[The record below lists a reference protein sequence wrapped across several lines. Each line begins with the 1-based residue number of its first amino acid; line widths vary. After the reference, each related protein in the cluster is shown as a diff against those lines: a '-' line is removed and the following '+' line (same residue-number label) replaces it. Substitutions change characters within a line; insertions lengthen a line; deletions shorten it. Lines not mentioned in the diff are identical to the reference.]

1 MPHIDQLDKKLT
13 SAIDNSAASETPV
26 ANENSSS
33 GQHFL
38 LVPNHAGRP
47 LGIFGNVG
55 DGEDME
61 DWRRSALQLEP
72 RASLTSEGSLR
83 ELQVIDCLSETES
96 YELFDNEC
104 PRLEQATS
112 IDPQDQRR
120 YELVTRRSQNAA
132 LR

>member
-26 ANENSSS
+26 ANGNSS
-33 GQHFL
+33 GGLHFF

-47 LGIFGNVG
+47 LGIVGNVG
-55 DGEDME
+55 DG
-61 DWRRSALQLEP
+61 DWRRSTLQLEP

-104 PRLEQATS
+104 PRLEQAAS
-112 IDPQDQRR
+112 IDPQNQRR
-120 YELVTRRSQNAA
+120 HELVARRSQNAA
-132 LR
+132 WR